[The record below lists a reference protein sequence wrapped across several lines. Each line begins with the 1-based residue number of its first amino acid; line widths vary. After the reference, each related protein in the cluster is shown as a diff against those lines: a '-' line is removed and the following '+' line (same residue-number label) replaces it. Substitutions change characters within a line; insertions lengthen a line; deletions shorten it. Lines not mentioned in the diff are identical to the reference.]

1 VSGKDTRRPDGKPE
15 TAKDKRFFDLR
26 ESGETRPI
34 DQGGNVVEDLGQWIK
49 DHS

>member
-1 VSGKDTRRPDGKPE
+1 MSRRADNQPE
-15 TAKDKRFFDLR
+15 TAADSKFFDLR

-34 DQGGNVVEDLGQWIK
+34 DQGGNVVEDMDQWIK